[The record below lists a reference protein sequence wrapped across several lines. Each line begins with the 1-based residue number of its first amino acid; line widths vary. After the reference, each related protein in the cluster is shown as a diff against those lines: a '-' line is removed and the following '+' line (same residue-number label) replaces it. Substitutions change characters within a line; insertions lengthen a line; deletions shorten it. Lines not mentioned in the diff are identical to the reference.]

1 VTFQKG
7 RSGNPA
13 GRGKGRRANL
23 TAELHQ
29 AVAADPMPIV
39 RSIIA
44 QAKTGDI
51 ESRRAFLK
59 LLPQGKWPT
68 PFERP
73 KIAGPAD
80 IPKAIDAVLD
90 AASRGDI
97 TVDDAEKVIGM
108 INAMRLAYETT
119 SLADQIEAMRE
130 QLEDLKANSS

>member
-1 VTFQKG
+1 VTLKKG
-7 RSGNPA
+7 QSGNPS
-13 GRGKGRRANL
+13 GRRKGA
-23 TAELHQ
+23 AARIAYELQ
-29 AVAADPMPIV
+29 EILAADAKGIL
-39 RSIIA
+39 RSVVA
-44 QAKTGDI
+44 QAKAGDM
-51 ESRRAFLK
+51 ESRRAVLR

-73 KIAGPAD
+73 AISGPND

-97 TVDDAEKVIGM
+97 TVDDAEKVIGI

-119 SLADQIEAMRE
+119 SLADQIEAMRG